1 MRHLLLAA
9 SLTASLGLP
18 ATAAPAAP
26 SVLLVISSEGR
37 ADGTAISR
45 PGFEMDELAMAWLT
59 LRANGLQVQI
69 ASPAGGAVVADRH
82 NPRDDHVAAF
92 LADADGVRQL
102 QQTRRTQDV
111 KPGEHAAIFLIGGKG
126 AMFDLPR
133 DTALLNLLAA
143 HQGVLA
149 AVCHGP
155 AALLNVKTAD
165 GRPLVA
171 GRRMTGFSDEEE
183 KLFGKKWAKEYP
195 FWLETR
201 ARELGARW
209 EEAPLMSPKLV
220 VDGPLVTGQN
230 PFSTTLVAEAI
241 VTQLGRT
248 LQPRTPFRD
257 EASMQ
262 LVTRWLAGEH
272 GGVRAAL
279 AAEPKRFNTDLIAML
294 GYYQFEAATDDAAR
308 RQALAV
314 MELAAPHMAHAQFR
328 LGLARAYA
336 KLAQPQQ
343 AREVLT
349 ALLAADPAN
358 ADARA
363 ALDQLNG

>member
-1 MRHLLLAA
+1 MHRLLLAA
-9 SLTASLGLP
+9 SLAATLGLP
-18 ATAAPAAP
+18 AAAATTAPG
-26 SVLLVISSEGR
+26 VLLVVSSEGR
-37 ADGTAISR
+37 AEGTTINR

-82 NPRDDHVAAF
+82 NPREDHIAAF

-102 QQTRRTQDV
+102 QQTRRTEDV

-133 DTALLNLLAA
+133 DTALLQLLAA

-155 AALLNVKTAD
+155 AALLNVRTPD

-201 ARELGARW
+201 ARELGAQW
-209 EEAPLMSPKLV
+209 EEAPLMMPKLV

-241 VTQLGRT
+241 VRQLGRT
-248 LQPRTPFRD
+248 PQPRTLHRD

-262 LVTRWLAGEH
+262 LVTRWLAGEQ
-272 GGVRAAL
+272 GAVRAAL

-294 GYYQFEAATDDAAR
+294 GYYQSQAAVDDAAR
-308 RQALAV
+308 RQALSV
-314 MELAAPHMAHAQFR
+314 MELAAPHMAHAKFR
-328 LGLARAYA
+328 LGLAQAYA
-336 KLAQPQQ
+336 QLAQPQK

-349 ALLAADPAN
+349 ALLAAEPAN
-358 ADARA
+358 AEARV
-363 ALDQLNG
+363 ALSQLNG

>member
-1 MRHLLLAA
+1 MHRLF
-9 SLTASLGLP
+9 LTACLIASSCLP
-18 ATAAPAAP
+18 SAWAANAP

-37 ADGTAISR
+37 AEGTTINR

-92 LADADGVRQL
+92 LADAEGARQL
-102 QQTRRTQDV
+102 QSTRRTQDV

-133 DTALLNLLAA
+133 DTPLLQLLAA

-155 AALLNVKTAD
+155 AALLAVKTPD

-201 ARELGARW
+201 ARELGAQW
-209 EEAPLMSPKLV
+209 EEAPLMMPKLV
-220 VDGPLVTGQN
+220 IDGPLVTGQN

-241 VTQLGRT
+241 VKLLGRT
-248 LQPRTPFRD
+248 PQPRTPHRD

-262 LVTRWLAGEH
+262 LVTRWLAGDH

-279 AAEPKRFNTDLIAML
+279 GAEPKRFNTDLIAML
-294 GYYQFEAATDDAAR
+294 GYYQAEAAADDAAR

-328 LGLARAYA
+328 LGLARAYTQ
-336 KLAQPQQ
+336 LAQPQK

-349 ALLAADPAN
+349 ALLAAEPAN
-358 ADARA
+358 AEARA
-363 ALDQLNG
+363 ALAQLNG